1 MQKKRPLTASD
12 SSDRNPR
19 ANKLYW
25 TAMGAPARRGRDRL
39 EFELDS
45 ADGAELAV
53 SDGHA
58 RQARDLCASST
69 WCGDE

>member
-12 SSDRNPR
+12 SSDRNAH

-25 TAMGAPARRGRDRL
+25 NAMGAPPRRRRDRV

-45 ADGAELAV
+45 TDDAELAV

-58 RQARDLCASST
+58 RQARELCTSSA